1 MAHNGL
7 QSFTISHEPRKSH
20 SGFLYLVSQKPLVYF
35 IYPNA
40 HKKGA
45 WGTVKLEGTIPDT
58 AGSNGIMGPEVL
70 KRIAILPN
78 LCDNTLRS
86 FGSIC

>member
-1 MAHNGL
+1 MSLANL
-7 QSFTISHEPRKSH
+7 IPAFSIWSLKS
-20 SGFLYLVSQKPLVYF
+20 PWCI

-58 AGSNGIMGPEVL
+58 AGSNGIMGTEVL